1 MFEQILSYTDSNE
14 LLDAFIFFEKILK
27 QPVNQSITQSRDEL
41 LINQYLHRK

>member
-27 QPVNQSITQSRDEL
+27 QPVNHSITKSRVEL
-41 LINQYLHRK
+41 LVNQYLQWR